1 MASPL
6 YKLHNFKCFIDAE
19 IELSKITLLTGS
31 NGTGKSSLIQAL
43 LLVRIALEKTASGT
57 FELDDF
63 DKQWVKVSV
72 PLNDLYELKLGSVY
86 QLFNLETE
94 ADNFLIELD
103 GEQFRFSLAPESAG
117 NDVVEVYYPVTIATK
132 PLPFWRLPAFYYL
145 HTERIGP
152 RLDLY
157 AHHTDF
163 IHCGYRG
170 ELTGQVLYRFGFTH
184 KIFDQRAHDAIKSQ
198 NLQQHVDAWLAD
210 ICPGTRGVVVEQFG
224 VARFQIRLRSSG
236 TKQEILA
243 TNIGFGISY
252 ALPIIVQG
260 LMAEPESVLIIENPE
275 AHLHPK
281 GQSNIGYFLGLVAAA
296 GVKVIIETHSEH
308 VVNGVRR
315 AALSNKSLFP
325 AEINIYFFKFDEQ
338 GHGYDTIVQDEN
350 GEMSDFPVDFF
361 DQVNQDMSAMMK
373 LRNS

>member
-1 MASPL
+1 MESPS
-6 YKLHNFKCFIDAE
+6 YKLHNFKCFTDAE
-19 IELSKITLLTGS
+19 IELNKITLLTGS

-43 LLVRIALEKTASGT
+43 LLVRIALEKAGSGI
-57 FELDDF
+57 FEHDDF
-63 DKQWVKVSV
+63 DNQWVKVLV

-86 QLFNLETE
+86 QLFNLEKE
-94 ADNFLIELD
+94 ADNFLIELAD
-103 GEQFRFSLAPESAG
+103 EKFRFSLAPESAG
-117 NDVVEVYYPVTIATK
+117 NDVVEAYYPVSIPNGK
-132 PLPFWRLPAFYYL
+132 EPFWRQSTFNYL

-152 RLDLY
+152 RLDLD

-170 ELTGQVLYRFGFTH
+170 ELTGQVLYRFGLTH
-184 KIFDQRAHDAIKSQ
+184 KIVDQRAHNAVKSQ
-198 NLQQHVDAWLAD
+198 NLQQHVDVWLAD

-243 TNIGFGISY
+243 PNIGFGISY

-260 LMAEPESVLIIENPE
+260 LISKPESVLIVENPE

-281 GQSNIGYFLGLVAAA
+281 GQSSIGYFLGLVAAA

-315 AALSNKSLFP
+315 AALSGIGLRP
-325 AEINIYFFKFDEQ
+325 EEMNIYFFKFGEQ
-338 GHGYDTIVQDEN
+338 GHEYDKIVHDEH

-361 DQVNQDMSAMMK
+361 DQANQDLATIMS
-373 LRNS
+373 LRNK